1 MAIRYEADA
10 GCTGGQVGLLSW
22 PAADASSSQEHRV
35 LLCVSCRVGIRPNDG
50 IRLHFWRTHRLKGEA
65 IRQIVDYSYAA
76 EPIANPHTT
85 LSLGSHA
92 RYWVVEQRT
101 RGTTGSGTTTETSSR
116 HVLLERVARYEES
129 LAAELEE
136 TRRTADSRQ
145 GADFESTW
153 VREMGWARNLAGSDL
168 SEHFLAS
175 RNALTATERAKLR
188 AEADITE
195 HERLLR
201 LGASFE
207 RLVARGIKRT
217 GQVPKEV
224 LRYLAS
230 VDADRPAAAP
240 FRSENGQDTEDRY
253 QAYWKRY
260 LYYCVRAGRL
270 GRDEA
275 TKKFRIRFN
284 DAQWAELEEIIRRLD
299 SSDNSDRE
307 NEGDGTSPASSTY
320 VGSEELATP
329 GYEAGEGED
338 AAEDPIDRVVM
349 AFCVESLQ
357 QKVAVYLFHNPLLH
371 FTAVLGISSSRKGY
385 AWRPA
390 TEFTTQVAGLVW
402 CARLILLEHIFES
415 EKAGEDMGEEA
426 IEHFRTQHRDWLA
439 DGSFSPFSAM
449 IRIMTYGKG
458 YRKKEGG
465 TPRVMWEDN
474 KEALRY
480 LGQRIPLDDFRVMA
494 ASIVADA
501 EELLD
506 ELMFREWL
514 RGPGASFATHEKN
527 SRLEPGFR
535 KLLGPGTAQ
544 LWDDEVGNFRMSFR
558 QALLVSTHVWG
569 GQPGR
574 GPEIITIRHCDTQDM
589 LRNVF
594 VFDGQVML
602 VTDRDKVTTEH
613 IGVKLGVA
621 NYRHVAI
628 ELGRHIRVAT
638 TRLGTGVDIK
648 GIVAIIHAE
657 QRYGLVDFVQQTGRG
672 GRRDGE
678 VVEAVI
684 VLADEAGP
692 GQQKRQQEVEG
703 RETEVERTNRLAM
716 EQFVK
721 GGECRRVWVGRFI
734 DGVEGDNCST
744 TGAVECDWCEGQD
757 GGDEESAEEESSDE
771 TTGKETGSDIDDKTA
786 QAGNR
791 LKGRQMEQQ
800 RRKEQLRGW
809 LEEVE
814 GESRCAKESLLRET
828 AVEEVEG
835 GLPEMEEWRDWI
847 VRPREVLGERMT
859 NGLAVLEAVVR
870 EIW

>member
-35 LLCVSCRVGIRPNDG
+35 LLCVSCRVGIRPADG

-76 EPIANPHTT
+76 EPIANPHT
-85 LSLGSHA
+85 
-92 RYWVVEQRT
+92 
-101 RGTTGSGTTTETSSR
+101 
-116 HVLLERVARYEES
+116 HVLLERVARYEEN
-129 LAAELEE
+129 LATELEE

-153 VREMGWARNLAGSDL
+153 VREMGWARHLAGSDL

-175 RNALTATERAKLR
+175 RNALTATERAKLW
-188 AEADITE
+188 AEADIAE

-207 RLVARGIKRT
+207 RLVARGIERT

-371 FTAVLGISSSRKGY
+371 FTAVLRISSSRKGY

-465 TPRVMWEDN
+465 TPRLMWEDN

-506 ELMFREWL
+506 ELMFRDFE
-514 RGPGASFATHEKN
+514 GPGASFATHEKN
-527 SRLEPGFR
+527 SWLEPGFR

-544 LWDDEVGNFRMSFR
+544 LWDDEVGNFLM
-558 QALLVSTHVWG
+558 
-569 GQPGR
+569 
-574 GPEIITIRHCDTQDM
+574 CDTKDM

-594 VFDGQVML
+594 LFDGQVML
-602 VTDRDKVTTEH
+602 VTDRDKGKAIRGIGRKVARFLLETVGRLMVAYILWVLPLERLLLTETKGLGLSKLLDAWLWKDSRRGIWTTPELSNKLAAVTTEH

-638 TRLGTGVDIK
+638 TGLGTGVDIE
-648 GIVAIIHAE
+648 GIVAIIHGE

-672 GRRDGE
+672 GRK
-678 VVEAVI
+678 
-684 VLADEAGP
+684 AG
-692 GQQKRQQEVEG
+692 
-703 RETEVERTNRLAM
+703 
-716 EQFVK
+716 
-721 GGECRRVWVGRFI
+721 
-734 DGVEGDNCST
+734 
-744 TGAVECDWCEGQD
+744 
-757 GGDEESAEEESSDE
+757 
-771 TTGKETGSDIDDKTA
+771 
-786 QAGNR
+786 
-791 LKGRQMEQQ
+791 
-800 RRKEQLRGW
+800 
-809 LEEVE
+809 EEVE
-814 GESRCAKESLLRET
+814 SVVVLGRAAVYQGRQASDVDQLNRQ
-828 AVEEVEG
+828 AVERFTQTPDCRR
-835 GLPEMEEWRDWI
+835 L
-847 VRPREVLGERMT
+847 VLGAFMD
-859 NGLAVLEAVVR
+859 GIAQDCDSL
-870 EIW
+870 